1 MQRGRS
7 SQTAIAAAFRAIHAY
22 GLPGEAIHE
31 DPHAIPLIGVE
42 EISELVDLMRAVGL
56 PAFEST
62 CAYFALRHRFA
73 EDLLIDA
80 ITQGTR
86 QVVVLGAG
94 LDTFALRHPA
104 LVGELSLF
112 EVDHPDTQ
120 AWKHERLAAT
130 GLTSPGVVYV
140 AVDFERER
148 VADRLDDAGLR
159 HDEPTFYTWLGVSQY
174 VDRRAASETFSLVG
188 AGPTGSQLVLDI
200 VLSSTEV
207 DPDAQRV
214 SDAYAAAS
222 DERGEPWISTNAL
235 AELTSDLRAG
245 GLTGVRPLA
254 PEDAARRY
262 YGGQPAG
269 VVPPSAWR
277 LVHTLVWFLS
287 GRRQPG
293 APPVPRSRPI
303 CD

>member
-1 MQRGRS
+1 MRPRQS
-7 SQTAIAAAFRAIHAY
+7 SQTAIGAAAFRAIHAY

-31 DPHAIPLIGVE
+31 DPHAMPLIGVD
-42 EISELVDLMRAVGL
+42 EISELVDLMRATGL

-73 EDLLIDA
+73 EDRLIDA
-80 ITQGTR
+80 IAQGTR

-94 LDTFALRHPA
+94 LDTFALRHPT
-104 LVGELSLF
+104 LVGEISLF

-120 AWKHERLAAT
+120 AWKQERLHAT
-130 GLTSPGVVYV
+130 GFTSPGVVYV

-148 VADRLDDAGLR
+148 AADRLDDAGLR

-188 AGPTGSQLVLDI
+188 GGPTGSQLVLDV
-200 VLSSTEV
+200 VLSPTEV
-207 DPDAQRV
+207 HPDAQSV

-222 DERGEPWISTNAL
+222 AERGEPWISTYTL

-245 GLTGVRPLA
+245 GLTDVRPLS
-254 PEDAARRY
+254 PEDAARY

-269 VVPPSAWR
+269 VAPPPQWR
-277 LVHTLVWFLS
+277 LVHAFV
-287 GRRQPG
+287 
-293 APPVPRSRPI
+293 
-303 CD
+303 